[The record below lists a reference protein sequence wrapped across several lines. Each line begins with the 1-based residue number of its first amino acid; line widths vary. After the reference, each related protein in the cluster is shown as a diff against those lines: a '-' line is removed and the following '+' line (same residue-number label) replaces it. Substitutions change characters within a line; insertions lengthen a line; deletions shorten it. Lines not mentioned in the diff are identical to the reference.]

1 MRDIIF
7 KTEEYV
13 FSYRVAGILIYND
26 KILLQKI
33 DDDTA
38 YAIPGGHVNLGET
51 NEEALIREFKEEINS
66 DIKVNDLMWVG
77 ELFFP
82 WGEKQCHQICIYY
95 NISLNQNTN
104 IPFDGV
110 FYGKEELEE
119 KSFELKF
126 SWVNI
131 KDIENIDLYPIQ
143 AQKYILEGMNKT
155 EHFVY
160 KE

>member
-110 FYGKEELEE
+110 FYGKEKL
-119 KSFELKF
+119 
-126 SWVNI
+126 
-131 KDIENIDLYPIQ
+131 
-143 AQKYILEGMNKT
+143 
-155 EHFVY
+155 
-160 KE
+160 

>member
-7 KTEEYV
+7 KTDEYV
-13 FSYRVAGILIYND
+13 FNYRVAGILIYND

-126 SWVNI
+126 SWINI

-143 AQKYILEGMNKT
+143 AKKYILEGMNKI

>member
-66 DIKVNDLMWVG
+66 DIKVNDLMWMG

-95 NISLNQNTN
+95 NISLNQNAN
-104 IPFDGV
+104 IQFDGV

>member
-66 DIKVNDLMWVG
+66 DIKVNDLMWMG

-95 NISLNQNTN
+95 NIYLNQNTN

-110 FYGKEELEE
+110 FYGKEKLKE
-119 KSFELKF
+119 KAFELKF